1 MVKSKGLG
9 DSVEKVLKET
19 GISKKKW
26 KLINILSAWKSGKTD
41 LILSDVVKYI
51 ESEYIKNKID
61 DKKK

>member
-1 MVKSKGLG
+1 MKKS
-9 DSVEKVLKET
+9 D
-19 GISKKKW
+19 KKW
-26 KLINILSAWKSGKTD
+26 KLINILCAWKSNAKD